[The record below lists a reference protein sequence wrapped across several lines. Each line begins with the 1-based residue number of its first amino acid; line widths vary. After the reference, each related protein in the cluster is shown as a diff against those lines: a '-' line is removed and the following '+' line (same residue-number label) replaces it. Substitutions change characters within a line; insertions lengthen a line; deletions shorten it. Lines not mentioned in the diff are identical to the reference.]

1 MNVSNDVLEN
11 IEQSKE
17 KIGELLLKHTPL
29 TRSQLDESLEQ
40 QRAEGGLLGDILL
53 RKNYIHSHDL
63 IKIVCLQIGI
73 PYQTD
78 IKIDEIDAN
87 VVKDLSINYAKHH
100 EVLPTMETDFSVTVL
115 MSNPFNFNVV
125 NDLHM
130 IFKKEIKIICT
141 TPLKIQDAINRVYE
155 KANRNIVDSIEDEE
169 FEENL
174 DLEGPIDILDATADE
189 APVIRFVNSVIFRA
203 VKERA
208 SDIHIEPYDRE
219 TVYRFRINGVMT
231 EVLRQPKKTHA
242 AVSSRIKVMA
252 RLDIAEKR
260 LPQDGRIKIK
270 IAGKDIDIRL
280 STIPIQSGERIVMRI
295 LEKNN
300 TALRLETLGFRG
312 KVLDGLVELA
322 GRKHGVLYV
331 TGPTGHGKTT
341 TLFAL
346 LDRINS
352 PDKMII
358 TVEDPV
364 EYEIPGISQIQVNHK
379 IDLSFAVALRSI
391 LRQNP
396 DVVMVGETRDRETAE
411 MAINASLTGHF
422 VLSTLHTNDSS
433 SAPTRL
439 IDMGVQPFLISSSL
453 VGVLAQRLVRTLCT
467 SCKQLTHL
475 SDFEKVILDVDDVPD
490 TATIFKPVG
499 CARCSNTGYTGRT
512 VVSELLLIN
521 DEIRALIIQKTDA
534 ATIKKA
540 AIRAG
545 MRTLRGDALDK
556 IFEGITSVDEIMRA
570 INAEEAE

>member
-1 MNVSNDVLEN
+1 MHTEILRSV
-11 IEQSKE
+11 EQSKE
-17 KIGELLLKHTPL
+17 KIGDLLVRHTTL
-29 TRSQLDESLEQ
+29 TKAQLDEALDI
-40 QRAEGGLLGDILL
+40 QRAEGGLLGDILI
-53 RKNYIHSHDL
+53 RKNYILPHDL
-63 IKIVCLQIGI
+63 IKVVCHQINI
-73 PYQTD
+73 PYLTD
-78 IKIDEIDAN
+78 FKVEEIDPN
-87 VVKDLSINYAKHH
+87 VVKDLSINYSKLH
-100 EVLPTMETDFSVTVL
+100 EVLPCLETDHSVTVYVA
-115 MSNPFNFNVV
+115 NPFNFNVL

-130 IFKKEIKIICT
+130 IYKKEIKIICT
-141 TPLKIQDAINRVYE
+141 SPTKIQDAINKVYE
-155 KANRNIVDSIEDEE
+155 KANRNLVDSIEDET

-189 APVIRFVNSVIFRA
+189 APVIRFVNSIIFRA
-203 VKERA
+203 VKDRA
-208 SDIHIEPYDRE
+208 SDIHIEPYERDV
-219 TVYRFRINGVMT
+219 VYRFRINGVMT
-231 EVLRQPKKTHA
+231 EILRQPKKTHA

-280 STIPIQSGERIVMRI
+280 STVPVQAGERIVMRV

-300 TALRLETLGFRG
+300 TALNLETLGFRG
-312 KVLDGLVELA
+312 KVLEGLQELG

-341 TLFAL
+341 TLFAI
-346 LDRINS
+346 LDRIKT

-379 IDLSFAVALRSI
+379 IDLTFAIALRSI

-396 DVVMVGETRDRETAE
+396 DVVMIGETRDKETAE
-411 MAINASLTGHF
+411 IAINASLTGHF
-422 VLSTLHTNDSS
+422 VLSTLHTNDAS

-453 VGVLAQRLVRTLCT
+453 AGVLAQRLIRTLC
-467 SCKQLTHL
+467 SACKQRGAL
-475 SDFEKVILDVDDVPD
+475 SDYEKMMLDIDDVPE

-499 CARCSNTGYTGRT
+499 CPRCSNTGYSGRT
-512 VVSELLLIN
+512 VVSELLLMN

-540 AIRAG
+540 AVRSG

-556 IFEGITSVDEIMRA
+556 IFEGITSVEEIMRA
-570 INAEEAE
+570 INSEEEG